1 MSTAVSGCI
10 SSPAPKDPNASG
22 LQEVLQTDYTTVQGS
37 RLNLANYSGKIVMLH
52 FFASWCSDCIGE
64 APSLRNLHTA
74 FMGTD
79 FQIVGVAIDG
89 DPFEVQ
95 RFVSQLRIPFPVV
108 LDIDGELKRF
118 FSVQQVPTTIFL
130 DRMGIPVTF
139 KDPETNA
146 ATAKLLG
153 ARRWDTER
161 PVEMIAGMIEAR

>member
-1 MSTAVSGCI
+1 
-10 SSPAPKDPNASG
+10 
-22 LQEVLQTDYTTVQGS
+22 
-37 RLNLANYSGKIVMLH
+37 
-52 FFASWCSDCIGE
+52 
-64 APSLRNLHTA
+64 
-74 FMGTD
+74 MGTD